1 MFYELEHI
9 SSADYFKKMYC
20 ENFSF
25 PPHMHNCFEIV
36 VSLEGESRIII
47 DGNAYSIKKGEAV
60 FIFPHQ
66 LHSFL
71 YSKGRHMICIFS
83 PQIIS
88 EYYEANL
95 KYKPINNKFLPDSK
109 LVMALNDYECNSQ
122 RLFEKGVLYLLCNE
136 FDKRTAYEEN
146 LNKSLLEKIFI
157 YINMNYTD
165 KCSLS
170 DIAQNIGYN
179 SSYLSRYFKKCVGIK
194 LFDYITMLRLS
205 NACHLYES
213 TNNTILSCAI
223 DSGFDSIR
231 TFNRNFKKNYGLS
244 PIEYFKSKK

>member
-9 SSADYFKKMYC
+9 SSADYFKKIYC

-25 PPHMHNCFEIV
+25 PPHMHNCFEVV

-47 DGNAYSIKKGEAV
+47 DGHTYNIKKGESV

-71 YSKGRHMICIFS
+71 YSEGRHMIYIFS

-95 KYKPINNKFLPDSK
+95 KNKPINNKFSPSNE
-109 LVMALNDYECNSQ
+109 LVMALNNYQCNSQ
-122 RLFEKGVLYLLCNE
+122 RLFEKGILYLLCNE
-136 FDKRTAYEEN
+136 FDKHTIYEEN
-146 LNKSLLEKIFI
+146 VNHSLLEKIFVF
-157 YINMNYTD
+157 ININFAD
-165 KCSLS
+165 KCSLT

-194 LFDYITMLRLS
+194 LFDYVTMLRLS
-205 NACHLYES
+205 NVCHLYKN
-213 TNNTILSCAI
+213 TDNTILNCALN
-223 DSGFDSIR
+223 SGFDSIR
-231 TFNRNFKKNYGLS
+231 TFNRNFKKFYGLS
-244 PIEYFKSKK
+244 PIEYFKSK